1 MKRLGIGLGDEVI
14 TAANTFIA
22 TAGAIVATGARPVFV
37 DSEEGFVIDVTQI
50 EAAITKRTRA
60 IVPVHYTGNV
70 ADMPTIMKIA
80 DAHEL
85 PVVEDCAQ
93 AIGAKLDDKP
103 VGSWGKAGA
112 FSVHPLKNINVWGDG
127 GLILTNDES
136 FAEDLRLYRNH
147 GLTDRDH
154 VKIFGINSR
163 LDSIQALIGTR
174 LMHQAPSITDRRVEL
189 ASLFDDALGD
199 IDGIFIPKRRQG
211 VRHVFHLYI
220 LRVERRDDLLQHL
233 INQGIEAKV
242 HYPIPIHLQDAA
254 TSLGYTAGDFPVTE
268 NDAECVITLPAHQ
281 HITDSEANRIIEE
294 VRGFYSS

>member
-1 MKRLGIGLGDEVI
+1 M
-14 TAANTFIA
+14 
-22 TAGAIVATGARPVFV
+22 
-37 DSEEGFVIDVTQI
+37 
-50 EAAITKRTRA
+50 
-60 IVPVHYTGNV
+60 
-70 ADMPTIMKIA
+70 
-80 DAHEL
+80 
-85 PVVEDCAQ
+85 
-93 AIGAKLDDKP
+93 
-103 VGSWGKAGA
+103 
-112 FSVHPLKNINVWGDG
+112 
-127 GLILTNDES
+127 S

-174 LMHQAPSITDRRVEL
+174 LMHQAPSIMDRRMEI
-189 ASLFDDALGD
+189 ASLFDEALDG
-199 IDGIFIPKRRQG
+199 IDGVFIPKRRQG

-233 INQGIEAKV
+233 ISQGIEAKV